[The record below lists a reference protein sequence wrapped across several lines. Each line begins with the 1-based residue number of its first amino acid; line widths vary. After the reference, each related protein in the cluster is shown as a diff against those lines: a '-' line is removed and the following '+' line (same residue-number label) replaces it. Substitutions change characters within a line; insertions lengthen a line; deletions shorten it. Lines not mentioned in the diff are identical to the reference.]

1 MTGSRFP
8 DLPSLGFLIA
18 KQGPRLQV
26 TGASLGT
33 EPGTCQVLVGDL
45 KWSQEMEKDSWTLGQ
60 AKVKGSVS
68 PEAKGDPN
76 RAQGDGDVC

>member
-1 MTGSRFP
+1 M
-8 DLPSLGFLIA
+8 
-18 KQGPRLQV
+18 
-26 TGASLGT
+26 
-33 EPGTCQVLVGDL
+33 GDL